1 MTVAA
6 AEELCYLSIHRL
18 RELYRAGSLSPVDV
32 LNAVLDRTDRLNGQ
46 INAWISMRREAAIEE
61 ARSAEA
67 AFHRG
72 DDLGALAGIPVAV
85 KDCFDVAGLPTT
97 FGSIVPTETP
107 EERDGTA
114 VAGLRSAGA
123 ILVGKTNMMEFGM
136 GVEAHPNFGPTWN
149 PWRLDRVSGGS
160 SGGSA
165 AAVAAGLI
173 HGALGSDTG
182 GSIRAPAC
190 YCGVV
195 GMKPSY
201 GRVSRRGAGDLAW
214 TLDHAGPIGRS
225 VDDVAI
231 LLEAISGPDVQDPT
245 TWIDSPVP
253 RASALAARGMT
264 NLRVGVV
271 RDYPVTPV
279 TAAVAEAFA
288 HSLDIVEAD
297 GATIV
302 ELAIPALRYANEALW
317 VIMVAEAAAVHEE
330 RLRTRRSAYTAATLR
345 LLTIGEHCSATDYL
359 YALRYRARLVEE
371 FASAFDSVDVIMWPT
386 KAETAGP
393 RRPPGDQTGA
403 KLNLELRA
411 PYNLTGMPAI
421 TVPVALDPDGLP
433 IGMQFAGPL
442 YEDLRVLQ
450 VAKSFTEISGW
461 KPQIPRGLVGSP
473 VPAT

>member
-1 MTVAA
+1 
-6 AEELCYLSIHRL
+6 
-18 RELYRAGSLSPVDV
+18 
-32 LNAVLDRTDRLNGQ
+32 
-46 INAWISMRREAAIEE
+46 
-61 ARSAEA
+61 
-67 AFHRG
+67 
-72 DDLGALAGIPVAV
+72 
-85 KDCFDVAGLPTT
+85 
-97 FGSIVPTETP
+97 
-107 EERDGTA
+107 
-114 VAGLRSAGA
+114 
-123 ILVGKTNMMEFGM
+123 
-136 GVEAHPNFGPTWN
+136 
-149 PWRLDRVSGGS
+149 
-160 SGGSA
+160 
-165 AAVAAGLI
+165 
-173 HGALGSDTG
+173 
-182 GSIRAPAC
+182 
-190 YCGVV
+190 
-195 GMKPSY
+195 
-201 GRVSRRGAGDLAW
+201 
-214 TLDHAGPIGRS
+214 
-225 VDDVAI
+225 
-231 LLEAISGPDVQDPT
+231 
-245 TWIDSPVP
+245 
-253 RASALAARGMT
+253 MT